1 MGERAFVRLDGSVF
15 LGWFGAWLRRNRP
28 ALWNFYSRCGRARY
42 QRRRGQNHNWRSR
55 FGPSVVQRA
64 LRTDSTLPQRR
75 GCWHVGAPS
84 SLRMVGLVTAIIL
97 IPLLGAVAVCTWP
110 PTSAEATAG
119 RLRNGRP
126 IALMFNVIS
135 SGCALALWRNFDGTV
150 TGLQFAERHA
160 WIPAI
165 NAEYLV
171 GVDGLSLL
179 LVLLTSLIIPFA
191 LLAQPAPDGS
201 RAFYATIL
209 VMQSALYG
217 TFTAQNFVLWFLFYE
232 MSLIPGFLLIK
243 IWGGENRDRAA
254 TKFFLYTFL
263 GSVAMLLSFLA
274 IYFARGTFDFAALAG
289 LGKSGLLTGNVAWL
303 AFAGIFVG
311 LAVKVPLFPFHTWLP
326 DAYQTAPT
334 GVSMVLTGV
343 LSKMGVYG
351 FVRLLLPL
359 FPIEIK
365 VVRPWLL
372 GLAIC
377 SIVFA
382 SLAAWAQSDLKRMV
396 AYLSI
401 NHLGYCMLGLF
412 VITAT
417 TVRPAVEMQAA
428 LSGVF
433 MQIFNHGI
441 TAAALF
447 YYVGLLEQRR
457 GLRGINDFGGLMQRT
472 PLLCGWMSVAM
483 FSSLGLPGLNGFIGE
498 FLIFKGS
505 FAIAASFTAVAVIGL
520 LVTAIVFARAMQALF
535 SGPLTESC
543 SAFPDLGRTE
553 KVVVVPVTLLMLA
566 IGLAPQ
572 FVFNIINTTV
582 IQMTRLLS

>member
-1 MGERAFVRLDGSVF
+1 MAGMIT
-15 LGWFGAWLRRNRP
+15 
-28 ALWNFYSRCGRARY
+28 AL
-42 QRRRGQNHNWRSR
+42 
-55 FGPSVVQRA
+55 
-64 LRTDSTLPQRR
+64 
-75 GCWHVGAPS
+75 
-84 SLRMVGLVTAIIL
+84 IL
-97 IPLLGAVAVCTWP
+97 IPLFGAFAVCVWP
-110 PTSAEATAG
+110 HTNA
-119 RLRNGRP
+119 RP
-126 IALMFNVIS
+126 IALIFNAIT
-135 SGCALALWRNFDGTV
+135 ATLAFMLWRNFDATA
-150 TGLQFAERHA
+150 TGLQMVERHT

-165 NAEYLV
+165 GAEYLV
-171 GVDGLSLL
+171 GIDGLSLL
-179 LVLLTSLIIPFA
+179 LVLLTSIIIPFA
-191 LLAQPAPDGS
+191 
-201 RAFYATIL
+201 FL
-209 VMQSALYG
+209 VQRMDRGFCALMLVTQSALYG

-232 MSLIPGFLLIK
+232 MSLIPAFLLIK

-263 GSVAMLLSFLA
+263 GSVAMLLSFLG
-274 IYFARGTFDFAALAG
+274 IYFAKGTFDFTQLAG
-289 LGKSGLLTGNVAWL
+289 LGKHGLLSGNVAWL
-303 AFAGIFVG
+303 AFAGIFLG

-326 DAYQTAPT
+326 DAYETAPV

-351 FVRLLLPL
+351 FVRLLLPV
-359 FPIEIK
+359 FPNEIK
-365 VVRPWLL
+365 ILAPWLL
-372 GLAIC
+372 GLAVC

-412 VITAT
+412 AVTAT

-543 SAFPDLGRTE
+543 SVFPDLGRTE
-553 KVVVVPVTLLMLA
+553 TLVVLPVTLLMFA

-572 FVFNIINTTV
+572 FVFNIFNTTV
-582 IQMTRLLS
+582 IQMARLFA

>member
-1 MGERAFVRLDGSVF
+1 
-15 LGWFGAWLRRNRP
+15 
-28 ALWNFYSRCGRARY
+28 
-42 QRRRGQNHNWRSR
+42 
-55 FGPSVVQRA
+55 
-64 LRTDSTLPQRR
+64 
-75 GCWHVGAPS
+75 
-84 SLRMVGLVTAIIL
+84 MVGLVTAIIL
-97 IPLLGAVAVCTWP
+97 IPLLGAVAVCVVPSRTIRHSERSEAESRNP
-110 PTSAEATAG
+110 VVSPTATP
-119 RLRNGRP
+119 RDVSTSLDMTKL
-126 IALMFNVIS
+126 IALMFNIIS
-135 SGCALALWRNFDGTV
+135 LGCALALWRNFDAAA
-150 TGLQFAERHA
+150 TGLQFVERHA

-171 GVDGLSLL
+171 GIDGLSLL
-179 LVLLTSLIIPFA
+179 LVLLTSLIIPFSF
-191 LLAQPAPDGS
+191 LAQPAPDGS
-201 RAFYATIL
+201 RAFYATML
-209 VMQSALYG
+209 VMQSALFG

-232 MSLIPGFLLIK
+232 MSLIPAFLLIK

-263 GSVAMLLSFLA
+263 GSVAMLLSFLG
-274 IYFARGTFDFAALAG
+274 IYLAKGTFDFAALASVA
-289 LGKSGLLTGNVAWL
+289 KSGLLTGNVTWL

-326 DAYQTAPT
+326 DAYQTAPI

-359 FPIEIK
+359 FPNEIK
-365 VVRPWLL
+365 VIGPWLL
-372 GLAIC
+372 ALAIC

-382 SLAAWAQSDLKRMV
+382 PLAAWAQRDLKRMI

-412 VITAT
+412 ALAAS
-417 TVRPAVEMQAA
+417 PAVAARIDAHAA

-441 TAAALF
+441 TAATLF
-447 YYVGLLEQRR
+447 YFVGLLERRR
-457 GLRGINDFGGLMQRT
+457 GLRSIDDFGGLMQQA

-505 FAIAASFTAVAVIGL
+505 FAMAAAFTALAVIGL
-520 LVTAIVFARAMQALF
+520 LVTAIVFMRAMQSLF
-535 SGPLTESC
+535 SGPLAESC
-543 SAFPDLGRTE
+543 SAFPDLLRGE
-553 KVVVVPVTLLMLA
+553 KLVVVPVTLLMFA
-566 IGLAPQ
+566 IGIAPQ
-572 FVFNIINTTV
+572 FIFNIFNTTV
-582 IQMTRLLS
+582 IQMARLLS